1 MKRTQVEVEVATE
14 KVSREDMAIYIL
26 SCCGAESEW

>member
-14 KVSREDMAIYIL
+14 EVSRKDMAIYII
-26 SCCGAESEW
+26 SCRGAESEW